1 MWLLIFKMLTVIQ
14 SVSRLCLT
22 HVNMTFLHARER
34 QDVKFLLV
42 CLRSWVWCQIARG
55 FIISQAPGKLNNWM
69 AWCKTYVSDFFG
81 WNFYLQKWL
90 NFLKRAKKEK
100 SFVVSVHCAPF
111 NILCSFFIFEGQKL
125 SPEKVTF
132 VSLAPSHSIV
142 RMILPPLVW
151 PSRRNFS
158 YI

>member
-1 MWLLIFKMLTVIQ
+1 MQLYVSLLAKWYFYPNETTVDYCKPLHTYKHTCIFVDNDC
-14 SVSRLCLT
+14 CL
-22 HVNMTFLHARER
+22 L
-34 QDVKFLLV
+34 
-42 CLRSWVWCQIARG
+42 G
-55 FIISQAPGKLNNWM
+55 NWM
-69 AWCKTYVSDFFG
+69 AWCKTCRCDFFG
-81 WNFYLQKWL
+81 WNFFLQKWL

-151 PSRRNFS
+151 PSRRNFFL
-158 YI
+158 YLKVHFN